1 MAFSFFL
8 KRIASVLML
17 AASGLTMLGVAAHA
31 ALAQGKVLNAV
42 FTPTPI
48 KVDGVVEDDWNR
60 AAPQHISIG
69 MSARLTA

>member
-1 MAFSFFL
+1 
-8 KRIASVLML
+8 
-17 AASGLTMLGVAAHA
+17 MLGVAAHA